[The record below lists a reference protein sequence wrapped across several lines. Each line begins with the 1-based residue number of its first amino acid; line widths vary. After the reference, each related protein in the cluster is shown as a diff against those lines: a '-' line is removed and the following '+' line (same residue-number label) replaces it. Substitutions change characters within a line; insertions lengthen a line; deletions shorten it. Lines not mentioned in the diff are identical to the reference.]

1 MNGGAARGGAG
12 EKRPGP
18 PVDFLTRPSTTSTIT
33 SDYFSSNSK
42 ECDLSKSLID
52 CCEISRQKINL
63 FGAHHALLD
72 NGNGYKGKQNKRNA
86 NRFVFSCLALILV
99 ASEPEN
105 NRRM

>member
-52 CCEISRQKINL
+52 CCDISRQKINL
-63 FGAHHALLD
+63 FGVHHALLD
-72 NGNGYKGKQNKRNA
+72 NGNGYKGKH
-86 NRFVFSCLALILV
+86 
-99 ASEPEN
+99 
-105 NRRM
+105 